1 MPTCE
6 SPEDLQAYIDFYLQ
20 LTAASPKRR
29 YEMTGCY
36 QPCHHYVSDK
46 SENKILRDNNW
57 WSQIDSQR
65 STTCSWS

>member
-6 SPEDLQAYIDFYLQ
+6 SPEDLQAYMDFYLQ

-46 SENKILRDNNW
+46 VGK
-57 WSQIDSQR
+57 
-65 STTCSWS
+65 